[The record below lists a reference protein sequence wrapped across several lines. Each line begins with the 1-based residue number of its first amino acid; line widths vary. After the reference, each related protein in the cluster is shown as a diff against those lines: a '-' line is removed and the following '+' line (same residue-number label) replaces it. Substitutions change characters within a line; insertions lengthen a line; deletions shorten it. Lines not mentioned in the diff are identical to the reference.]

1 MRIEVDMGGKIEQ
14 TDMDTVVVFRNDEQY
29 SVLLKKKIKV
39 EILTEY
45 RNKHKD
51 IHYRLFAILIYYC
64 IRNYLNK
71 VQQIVIDQE
80 YEDGEEDT
88 KRNLLRV
95 IWKHYPNFDKKLI
108 KFSRIRRKSTA
119 HRVAY
124 QTFIGKL
131 APNKIM
137 TKNEVEKLI

>member
-1 MRIEVDMGGKIEQ
+1 MRIEVDMSGKIEQ
-14 TDMDTVVVFRNDEQY
+14 TNADTVVVFRNDGQY
-29 SVLLKKKIKV
+29 SVLLKKKIKA
-39 EILTEY
+39 EILIEH
-45 RNKHKD
+45 RNKYKD

-64 IRNYLNK
+64 IRNYLNR

-80 YEDGEEDT
+80 YENKEEDI

-108 KFSRIRRKSTA
+108 KFSRIGKKSNA

-131 APNKIM
+131 APNKII
-137 TKNEVEKLI
+137 TKMEVEKLI

>member
-1 MRIEVDMGGKIEQ
+1 MRIEIDMSGKIEQ
-14 TDMDTVVVFRNDEQY
+14 TDVDTVVSFRNDEQY
-29 SVLLKKKIKV
+29 SVLLKKKVKV

-64 IRNYLNK
+64 IRNYLSK
-71 VQQIVIDQE
+71 VQSITIDDE
-80 YEDGEEDT
+80 YEGREEDI
-88 KRNLLRV
+88 KRNLLR
-95 IWKHYPNFDKKLI
+95 ILWKDSQNFDKKLI
-108 KFSRIRRKSTA
+108 KFSRIGKKSNA

-131 APNKIM
+131 APNRIITEM
-137 TKNEVEKLI
+137 EVEKLI